1 MYVNIGFF
9 SLSLP
14 LAVIT
19 PLCSSACVADGSGA
33 SVGLLGFSRVAV
45 AGFERVGFELEAR
58 EEVREEGDVDLLRM
72 LLRDL
77 RLRERGEEAE
87 GGGRGDEDDAAREEG
102 EHYGY

>member
-1 MYVNIGFF
+1 MSRGSETIDRAKTGYGLT
-9 SLSLP
+9 SLGRKHGRD
-14 LAVIT
+14 VR
-19 PLCSSACVADGSGA
+19 A

-58 EEVREEGDVDLLRM
+58 EEVREKGDVDLLRM